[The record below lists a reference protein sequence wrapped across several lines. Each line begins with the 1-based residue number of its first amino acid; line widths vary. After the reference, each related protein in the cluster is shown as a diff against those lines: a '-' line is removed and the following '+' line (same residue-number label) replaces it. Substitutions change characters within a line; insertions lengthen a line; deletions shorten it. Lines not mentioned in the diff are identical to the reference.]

1 VSGEIMQLFTI
12 GLYMLNPDGT
22 KIVDKASGQPVPT
35 YSNKD
40 VMNFA
45 RAFTNFE
52 HQGEERDN
60 IEVEWRPI
68 LVSSAVIYQ
77 FLSSRPKSNRL
88 IFCHAST
95 PNNNIIKVRNAI
107 DPMYF
112 PASEGRDFFPKQTLA
127 VNGEIGYIGDR
138 VQQCETLTKSR

>member
-1 VSGEIMQLFTI
+1 MQLFTI

-45 RAFTNFE
+45 RAFTNFA

-60 IEVEWRPI
+60 IEIEFKPFW
-68 LVSSAVIYQ
+68 VS
-77 FLSSRPKSNRL
+77 
-88 IFCHAST
+88 
-95 PNNNIIKVRNAI
+95 NAI

-127 VNGEIGYIGDR
+127 VNGKLGYIGDR
-138 VQQCETLTKSR
+138 VQQCENLIKSR